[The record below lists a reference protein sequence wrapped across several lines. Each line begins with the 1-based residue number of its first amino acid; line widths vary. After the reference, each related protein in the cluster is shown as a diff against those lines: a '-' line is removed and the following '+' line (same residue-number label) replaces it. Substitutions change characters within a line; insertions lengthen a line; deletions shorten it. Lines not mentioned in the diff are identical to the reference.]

1 LRTETAG
8 EAARCRP
15 AELEAQTRRIR
26 GRHST
31 GLSCTS
37 ALYRELEIYLAE
49 RGRTEVAAEVFASL
63 GAWEAG
69 APGGGGGGGGVS
81 APVPACARPVPTEI
95 YPCRACSCQEIL
107 RADTARQNEG
117 GDPIALVHLA
127 SCQRRLGLCGG
138 MVGEL
143 ATTLEEQAALQ
154 AATLRTAL
162 ARAHAAYLDAARTTA
177 DIDSELRRRRPG
189 DSHPPPPPPP
199 PQEAAVAGA
208 VAAPPVREEAEA
220 EPAPERKPE
229 AAAAE
234 TTVAGAGTAEA
245 AEAAEATIVNPTTA
259 AAAAGGTAGAQE
271 AARPELLRRRR
282 AAMNREVQAQAQV

>member
-81 APVPACARPVPTEI
+81 APVPACARHVSTEI

-138 MVGEL
+138 MMGEL

-189 DSHPPPPPPP
+189 DSHPPPPP

-271 AARPELLRRRR
+271 AARLELLRRRR